1 MSPIVTPLPQV
12 PPITDYNMDGHT
24 YRYYHGDPLYPFGYG
39 LSYSKFL
46 YSNLVVSDTVVAGQD
61 AVVMVTVTA
70 TGPYT
75 DAEEVRE
82 WYFTF
87 WFYSIKWFGLNST
100 SVIKINPLFVVY
112 TLLQLVVLFH
122 C

>member
-1 MSPIVTPLPQV
+1 MVLQLSYLRIPNTGKTVFILRQGPGILVFTLMSPIVTPLPQV

-87 WFYSIKWFGLNST
+87 
-100 SVIKINPLFVVY
+100 
-112 TLLQLVVLFH
+112 
-122 C
+122 